1 MYVSRHV
8 KFVDDVFPFP
18 AFSPTSTPA
27 SLSDVDEWCTVVL
40 PIVEPPIVQPNVEP
54 QSPILSSPILPSNSL
69 QSSPTTPTT
78 SMTSSPTPL
87 PPPPPPARTIVT
99 RLQNNFVKPNPKF
112 ANLTT
117 TRVQSLEPQNTTQA
131 LKDPQWRRAMTE
143 EYDALVHNVTWELV
157 PSHPSQNVVGNKWV
171 YRIKYK
177 PTGEIERYKARLVAK
192 GFHQR
197 PGIDYS
203 KTFSLVIKP
212 TTVRLMLSLAVT
224 NGWNIRQL
232 DINSAFL
239 QGHLNEDVFMAQPLE
254 FLDKDNPTHVCKLH
268 KAIYGLKQALR
279 TWYQELRTYL
289 LSYGFSNS
297 IANSSL
303 FIYKNNNVTFYLLVY
318 VDDII
323 IMGPSSSALQVFVT
337 SLASRFSLKDLGS
350 LSYFLGVE
358 VLPHEHGLFLSQKKY
373 IQDLLDRAKMSN
385 AKPVPTPMATYP
397 PLNLTDGSPLFNPT
411 DYRALIGTFN
421 IYH

>member
-1 MYVSRHV
+1 
-8 KFVDDVFPFP
+8 
-18 AFSPTSTPA
+18 
-27 SLSDVDEWCTVVL
+27 
-40 PIVEPPIVQPNVEP
+40 
-54 QSPILSSPILPSNSL
+54 
-69 QSSPTTPTT
+69 
-78 SMTSSPTPL
+78 
-87 PPPPPPARTIVT
+87 
-99 RLQNNFVKPNPKF
+99 
-112 ANLTT
+112 
-117 TRVQSLEPQNTTQA
+117 
-131 LKDPQWRRAMTE
+131 MTE

-268 KAIYGLKQALR
+268 KAIYGLKQAPR
-279 TWYQELRTYL
+279 AWYQELRTYL
-289 LSYGFSNS
+289 LSYGFNNS
-297 IANSSL
+297 IADSSL

-323 IMGPSSSALQVFVT
+323 IMGPSSSVLQVFVT
-337 SLASRFSLKDLGS
+337 SLAFRFSLKDLGS
-350 LSYFLGVE
+350 LSYFLGIE

-373 IQDLLDRAKMSN
+373 IQDLLDHAKMSN

-397 PLNLTDGSPLFNPT
+397 PLNLTDGSLLSNPT
-411 DYRALIGTFN
+411 DYRALIGSLQYLSLTRPDVTFAVN
-421 IYH
+421 KLSQYMHKRIDLHYVALKRVLHYLNSTSNHGVIIHRNSPPQLHAFCDADWAGDHDNYVSTTGYIVYLGRNPIS